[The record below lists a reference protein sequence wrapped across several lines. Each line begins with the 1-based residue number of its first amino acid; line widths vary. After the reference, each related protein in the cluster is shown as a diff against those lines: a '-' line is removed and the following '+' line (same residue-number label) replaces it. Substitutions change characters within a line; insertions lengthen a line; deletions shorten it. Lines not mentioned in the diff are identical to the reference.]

1 MFVRSKVQAHR
12 MRVLLGLS
20 GLSVTELHGSLT
32 QVQVIHSWN
41 PHRSNHGIIFSLLF
55 IFSA

>member
-12 MRVLLGLS
+12 MRVMLGVA

-32 QVQVIHSWN
+32 QVQVRTH
-41 PHRSNHGIIFSLLF
+41 
-55 IFSA
+55 